1 MKILLFFLVL
11 PTMLVAQTFQKNQ
24 GESNEDFVKR
34 IAPDSVNE
42 VKYLLSDTFNTSTQK
57 VVYAYSI
64 FEHGNLI
71 TNSDSTLTYFL
82 CILVPTSVGAMDY
95 NMQQFRMVASYKKKA
110 RIESAE
116 IIKSGR
122 EKKLQVY
129 IAELVRGPGG
139 VPRDVKR
146 TFVYKQE
153 KESRMFTDTFRE
165 VLGDY

>member
-1 MKILLFFLVL
+1 
-11 PTMLVAQTFQKNQ
+11 
-24 GESNEDFVKR
+24 
-34 IAPDSVNE
+34 
-42 VKYLLSDTFNTSTQK
+42 
-57 VVYAYSI
+57 
-64 FEHGNLI
+64 
-71 TNSDSTLTYFL
+71 
-82 CILVPTSVGAMDY
+82 MDY
-95 NMQQFRMVASYKKKA
+95 SKQQFRMVASYKKKA
-110 RIESAE
+110 RIENAE

>member
-1 MKILLFFLVL
+1 MKILLFLLLL

-34 IAPDSVNE
+34 IAPQSANE

-82 CILVPTSVGAMDY
+82 CILVPTSVGAMVY

>member
-1 MKILLFFLVL
+1 MKILLFFLLL
-11 PTMLVAQTFQKNQ
+11 PTMLAAQTFQKNQ

-34 IAPDSVNE
+34 IAPETANE

-82 CILVPTSVGAMDY
+82 CILIPTSVGAMDY
-95 NMQQFRMVASYKKKA
+95 TKQQFRMVASYKKKA
-110 RIESAE
+110 RIENAE
-116 IIKSGR
+116 IVKSGR